1 MIAGGEPAGLQGQ
14 NRTWVRDDS
23 KQEGNQLGYRVR
35 IELGSGMIAGGE
47 SAGLESP
54 NRTWVRVRDDSRGV
68 RWEQAGLEGPN
79 RTWVRD
85 DSRRG
90 ASWVTGL
97 E

>member
-35 IELGSGMIAGGE
+35 IH
-47 SAGLESP
+47 
-54 NRTWVRVRDDSRGV
+54 RTWVRY
-68 RWEQAGLEGPN
+68 
-79 RTWVRD
+79 

-90 ASWVTGL
+90 VSWVR
-97 E
+97 ES